1 MRLRHPILSDWKN
14 QVVNARRTKAEAGD
28 RWKEQLFEDAARHHA
43 QADTVLLSAAKGM
56 FIPSNRPKPTVDSV
70 RKGLKKL
77 ETDLYD
83 FYRDVLKV
91 EAEYSIPNLFDDISS
106 TMANDDIP
114 ITQRLLKFSEFQQ
127 RILVYTAKK
136 ENYLSDT
143 ERSEAEEIA
152 ASPATY
158 TPKSPITKSM
168 LDQWHK
174 QLEHQ
179 VKSVV
184 V

>member
-1 MRLRHPILSDWKN
+1 M
-14 QVVNARRTKAEAGD
+14 NARRTKAEAGD

-43 QADTVLLSAAKGM
+43 QADTVLLSAAKGT

-91 EAEYSIPNLFDDISS
+91 EAEYSIPNLFDDITS

-114 ITQRLLKFSEFQQ
+114 LTERLLKFSEFQQ
-127 RILVYTAKK
+127 RILAHTAKK

-143 ERSEAEEIA
+143 ELREAEEIA

-158 TPKSPITKSM
+158 
-168 LDQWHK
+168 
-174 QLEHQ
+174 
-179 VKSVV
+179 
-184 V
+184 